1 MELEPE
7 HILVVDDDQRLRDL
21 LGKYLTDNGY
31 WVSTAADA
39 DEARRRLRG
48 VDFDLIILDRMM
60 PGEDG
65 LSFIRDLRRENNTPI
80 LMLTA
85 MGDVEERIA
94 GLEGGAD
101 DYLSKPFEPRELL
114 LRIGAILRRKEMV
127 DDDKLEAPNVVHFGA
142 FSFDCRRSVFKP

>member
-48 VDFDLIILDRMM
+48 VDFDLMILDRMM

-114 LRIGAILRRKEMV
+114 LRIGRHPTAQGNGR
-127 DDDKLEAPNVVHFGA
+127 
-142 FSFDCRRSVFKP
+142 